1 MAKKRILFV
10 MMRLKMGGAERSLIN
25 LLNELDYGEFEVDLI
40 LLKKMGELLPQIPSQ
55 VRLLDTPFE
64 LRALYSNKILG
75 VRGLKY
81 FAVRALSV
89 LCSGIVGR
97 FRPCEPYEFRWKH
110 FYTNLI
116 PPLNEKYDVAI
127 AYLTGPSMYYTSEK
141 VTAGKRLTFVHND
154 YITSGLAAWK
164 ETERRYFKSF
174 DLVPTISEKCRDSLV
189 KVFPELREKFVV
201 IPNLTSEKWIAA
213 CADEFYPKE
222 YIGKSN
228 IVLSVGRLTQQKGF
242 DIAVNAAAL
251 LKKDGVDFTWFIVGE
266 GDQRK
271 ELERMISRRG
281 LQETVCLLG
290 VRNNP
295 YPYIRHATV
304 VAQTSRT
311 EGKSVVLDEAKILQR
326 PILATHYSTVGDQ
339 LSAEE
344 GYVVEMTAEAVAQGI
359 RRLLTHPEDRERYI
373 GYLAGINYGN
383 TGEIQKF
390 YDALM

>member
-1 MAKKRILFV
+1 MEKTRILFV

-25 LLNELDYGEFEVDLI
+25 LLNELDYKKFEADLI
-40 LLKKMGELLPQIPSQ
+40 LLKKTGELLPQVPPQ

-64 LRALYSNKILG
+64 LRALYSNKALG

-89 LCSGIVGR
+89 LCSGVVGR
-97 FRPCEPYEFRWKH
+97 FRPCEPYAFRWKY

-116 PPLNEKYDVAI
+116 PPLNTTYDVAI

-141 VTAGKRLTFVHND
+141 VTASRRLAFVHND

-164 ETERRYFKSF
+164 ETDQRYFESF

-189 KVFPELREKFVV
+189 KVFPKLREKFVV
-201 IPNLTSEKWIAA
+201 IPNLTSERWINARA
-213 CADEFYPKE
+213 NEFYPKE
-222 YIGKSN
+222 YTGKSN

-271 ELERMISRRG
+271 ELERLISRLG
-281 LQETVCLLG
+281 LQATVHLLG
-290 VRNNP
+290 VRDNP
-295 YPYIRHATV
+295 YPYIRHATII
-304 VAQTSRT
+304 AQTSRS
-311 EGKSVVLDEAKILQR
+311 EGKSVVLDEAKILCK
-326 PILATHYSTVGDQ
+326 PILATRYNTVGDQ

-344 GYVVEMTAEAVAQGI
+344 GCVVEMTAEDVAQGI
-359 RRLLTHPEDRERYI
+359 RLLLTQPEERERYI
-373 GYLAGINYGN
+373 GYLTGRNYGN

-390 YDALM
+390 YDALA